1 MMLAERVQQAVW
13 KERQSIRYIK
23 ALSSNYV
30 LIAVN
35 VCAYAVSVP
44 LLLRWLGTERYGV
57 WLIVLQ
63 LVYLVSLAISW
74 IAAPVTREAVACSVA
89 STETRVKRLF
99 QTVAGFYAVVG
110 TGLIGCVL
118 LVGSAVLQH
127 LTMPASVQTE
137 AYAALLFSTLY
148 VGGMLQL
155 NLLLN
160 LLTGFHH
167 MHQANLL
174 QAGLTVLGAGSGLA
188 AVAMGYGLT
197 GLAFGQVFALAVVY
211 AVGWRLARKIGGVT
225 WGLDHVD
232 LDLLRGLVRSVSA
245 YAGYSVSYL
254 LLQSDVLLVGV
265 VLGPAA
271 AAIYGV
277 AYKVADQLVQLIWKI
292 PDSLFPIIAELD
304 IRQSSDRLARVHR
317 VSGKVAMATAFLG
330 AILLAAYGQAG
341 VQLWVGIENTPPWIV
356 FLLFAGMVVLQVFIH
371 TSLMISY
378 GTNRMGSIARAAL
391 LEGAGK
397 IAVALWLLPRVGIA
411 GVALATILAQMSVTA
426 WYVPSKACRDTGDS
440 LWHYLSAVL
449 TPALPAVMVAGVVG
463 ALTVSVL
470 EDGWLHI
477 AIGVPLVVGVYL
489 VTYLSH
495 GVTREE
501 REGILEKVLLSY
513 RAARGSVA

>member
-1 MMLAERVQQAVW
+1 MSKSHFAGYL
-13 KERQSIRYIK
+13 K
-23 ALSSNYV
+23 ALISNYGLLV
-30 LIAVN
+30 AN
-35 VCAYAVSVP
+35 VGTYAITVP
-44 LLLRWLGTERYGV
+44 LFFRWLGAERYGV

-63 LVYLVSLAISW
+63 LVYLVSLAMNW
-74 IAAPVTREAVACSVA
+74 IAAPVTREAVASYVA
-89 STETRVKRLF
+89 SNGTLVKKLF

-110 TGLIGCVL
+110 TGLIVCVL

-127 LTMPASVQTE
+127 LTMPASVQAE
-137 AYAALLFSTLY
+137 AHAALLFSTVY

-160 LLTGFHH
+160 ILTGFQH

-174 QAGLTVLGAGSGLA
+174 QAGLTVLGTGSGLA

-197 GLAFGQVFALAVVY
+197 GLAFGQVFALVVVY
-211 AVGWRLARKIGGVT
+211 AVGWRLARKIGGMT

-232 LDLLRGLVRSVSA
+232 FDLLRGLVRSGSA

-254 LLQSDVLLVGV
+254 LLQSDILLVGV

-317 VSGKVAMATAFLG
+317 LSGKVAMAAAFLG
-330 AILLAAYGQAG
+330 AVLLAAYGHGG
-341 VQLWVGIENTPPWIV
+341 VHLWVGPDNTPPSIV
-356 FLLFAGMVVLQVFIH
+356 FLAFAGMVVLQVLVH
-371 TSLMISY
+371 TSLIISY
-378 GTNRMGSIARAAL
+378 GTNRMSSIAGVAL

-411 GVALATILAQMSVTA
+411 GAALATILAQMSLTA
-426 WYVPSKACRDTGDS
+426 WYVPYKACRDTGDS

-449 TPALPAVMVAGVVG
+449 TPALPAVMVAGAAG

-470 EDGWLHI
+470 EDVWLRI
-477 AIGVPLVVGVYL
+477 AIGVPVVIAVYL
-489 VTYLSH
+489 VIYLSH

>member
-1 MMLAERVQQAVW
+1 MHTEPDLGTRL
-13 KERQSIRYIK
+13 SGYLK

-30 LIAVN
+30 LFVVT
-35 VCAYAVSVP
+35 VCTYAVSVP

-63 LVYLVSLAISW
+63 LVYLVSLAMNW
-74 IAAPVTREAVACSVA
+74 IAAPVTREAVASYVA
-89 STETRVKRLF
+89 SNGTLVKKVF
-99 QTVAGFYAVVG
+99 QTVAAFYAVIG
-110 TGLIGCVL
+110 IGLIVCVL
-118 LVGSAVLQH
+118 LVGSAVLQR
-127 LTMPASVQTE
+127 LTMPASVQAE
-137 AYAALLFSTLY
+137 AYAALLFSAGY

-160 LLTGFHH
+160 ILTGFQR

-197 GLAFGQVFALAVVY
+197 GLAFGQVFALTAVY
-211 AVGWRLARKIGGVT
+211 AVGWRLARKIEGVT
-225 WGLDHVD
+225 WGFDHVD
-232 LDLLRGLVRSVSA
+232 LDLLRGLVKSGST

-254 LLQSDVLLVGV
+254 LLQSDILLVGV

-277 AYKVADQLVQLIWKI
+277 AYKVADQLVQLMWKI

-304 IRQSSDRLARVHR
+304 IRQNSDRLARVHR
-317 VSGKVAMATAFLG
+317 LSGRVAMAAAFLG
-330 AILLAAYGQAG
+330 AVLLGAYGHAG
-341 VQLWVGIENTPPWIV
+341 VQLWVGLENTPPWIV
-356 FLLFAGMVVLQVFIH
+356 FLAFAVMVVLQVFIH

-378 GTNRMGSIARAAL
+378 GTNRMSSIARAAL

-397 IAVALWLLPRVGIA
+397 IAVALWLLPRIGIA
-411 GVALATILAQMSVTA
+411 GVALATILAQMNVTG
-426 WYVPSKACRDTGDS
+426 WYVPYKACRDTGDS
-440 LWHYLSAVL
+440 FWHYLSAVL

-463 ALTVSVL
+463 VLIVSFL
-470 EDGWLHI
+470 EDVWLHI
-477 AIGVPLVVGVYL
+477 AIGVPVVVGVYL
-489 VTYLSH
+489 VIYLSH

-501 REGILEKVLLSY
+501 RQGILDKVLLSY
-513 RAARGSVA
+513 RAARSSVA